1 MWPILGVNDVI
12 ASNLFKNFFASD
24 EYKTGIPK
32 EDSVEPLPF
41 ELNSEIILPDPINFK
56 AWLNR
61 AHDSIQAKGA
71 EPVFGTSNQMSTTIY
86 GPGEHEF
93 GLSTGQQWLYQIVS
107 HPFSSQFLP
116 NKFRSQF
123 SQSFFS
129 NPFLGR
135 NIENSGFWT

>member
-1 MWPILGVNDVI
+1 MNAYFVI
-12 ASNLFKNFFASD
+12 FPKNFFASD

-56 AWLNR
+56 AWLER
-61 AHDSIQAKGA
+61 AHDSILEKGA
-71 EPVFGTSNQMSTTIY
+71 EPVFGTSNQMFTTIY

-107 HPFSSQFLP
+107 HFFAIAVFGKSFLRRDHR
-116 NKFRSQF
+116 KFQ
-123 SQSFFS
+123 
-129 NPFLGR
+129 NPD
-135 NIENSGFWT
+135 SK

>member
-1 MWPILGVNDVI
+1 M
-12 ASNLFKNFFASD
+12 KNFFASD

-32 EDSVEPLPF
+32 EDSVQPLPF
-41 ELNSEIILPDPINFK
+41 ELNSEILLPDPINFK

-61 AHDSIQAKGA
+61 ANDSIQEKGA

-107 HPFSSQFLP
+107 NFFLCHFFKITSKSPSHIFQIFLTKSCFMKPFLP
-116 NKFRSQF
+116 FK
-123 SQSFFS
+123 
-129 NPFLGR
+129 LK
-135 NIENSGFWT
+135 

>member
-1 MWPILGVNDVI
+1 MRFVN
-12 ASNLFKNFFASD
+12 FRKNFFASD

-56 AWLNR
+56 AWLDR
-61 AHDSIQAKGA
+61 AHDSIQEKGA
-71 EPVFGTSNQMSTTIY
+71 EPVFGTSNQMFTTIY

-107 HPFSSQFLP
+107 HFFAITVFDKSFLRRDHR
-116 NKFRSQF
+116 KFQ
-123 SQSFFS
+123 
-129 NPFLGR
+129 NPD
-135 NIENSGFWT
+135 SK